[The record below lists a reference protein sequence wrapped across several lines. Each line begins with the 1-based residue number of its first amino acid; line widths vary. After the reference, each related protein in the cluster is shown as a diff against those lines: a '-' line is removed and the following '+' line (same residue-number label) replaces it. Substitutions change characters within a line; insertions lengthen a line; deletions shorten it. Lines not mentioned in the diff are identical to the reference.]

1 MLRRPLR
8 RYGETIPHARVLVA
22 VAVRTFCERSLCWI
36 DFSQLCAFS
45 RLLRRSHTEQTY
57 LSSHINATGT
67 DMAQEAP
74 DWNELK
80 KLLDRM
86 EMRPSK
92 STVEESMLGRG
103 GESYVVQASDG
114 RVETGRQL
122 AVKFYKADVNFNMQ
136 SVIRVC
142 AQVQSVVQESDF
154 AHLNEVTAVFDLKG
168 DDQRE
173 ESKQDEPK
181 EYDFLLDEPELPAF
195 RSITKDGVITC
206 YELVGKPVGSVEA
219 ALVMPCLKSTLRE
232 VLKGKDKSS
241 EEYQDII
248 QWPWKVKMHVL
259 NGVLSIFEA
268 TGQGH
273 GDIKPENVLFKHCNG
288 TVMWVG
294 LFLALHNTLAFCLLT
309 LASILFVVSSDGL
322 WPKLRNACL
331 RS

>member
-1 MLRRPLR
+1 M
-8 RYGETIPHARVLVA
+8 
-22 VAVRTFCERSLCWI
+22 AVRTFCERSLCWI

-45 RLLRRSHTEQTY
+45 RLLRHSHTEQTY

-74 DWNELK
+74 GPWKELEELLK
-80 KLLDRM
+80 KM

-92 STVEESMLGRG
+92 EKIKDCVLGQG
-103 GESYVVQASDG
+103 TESYVVQASDR
-114 RVETGRQL
+114 RVETGRLL
-122 AVKFYKADVNFNMQ
+122 AVKFYKANPNFNMQ

-154 AHLNEVTAVFDLKG
+154 AHLNEVTAVFDLKR

-309 LASILFVVSSDGL
+309 LASIFFVVCSDGL